1 MQIICMIKNQ
11 SLIQLIL
18 LIWLEFSSVHKS
30 SNLSYIYIYS
40 TITSMFQYIL
50 YTEYILTD
58 ITTNKY
64 TMDNNNNE
72 TKLIKQDHRGH
83 REYVCIIS
91 RYV

>member
-1 MQIICMIKNQ
+1 MIKNQ

-40 TITSMFQYIL
+40 TITSIFWYIL

-64 TMDNNNNE
+64 TMDNITT
-72 TKLIKQDHRGH
+72 TKLIEQDHDGH
-83 REYVCIIS
+83 REYVCN
-91 RYV
+91 YK

>member
-1 MQIICMIKNQ
+1 
-11 SLIQLIL
+11 
-18 LIWLEFSSVHKS
+18 
-30 SNLSYIYIYS
+30 
-40 TITSMFQYIL
+40 MFQYIL

-64 TMDNNNNE
+64 TMDNSNNK
-72 TKLIKQDHRGH
+72 TKLIEQDHDGH